1 VANVT
6 FSGSVSAQAQ
16 AGETV
21 TLTVT
26 KPDNTTDVFTTTT
39 LADKTFT
46 ITRTYDIAGNYSLVV
61 HVDADA
67 QYKAADSAVVP
78 FTVAL
83 EDRTIVVNVSFV

>member
-1 VANVT
+1 MNPT
-6 FSGSVSAQAQ
+6 FHGIVSAQNQ

-26 KPDNTTDVFTTTT
+26 KPDGTTDVFTAMT
-39 LADKTFT
+39 LADKSYSV
-46 ITRTYDIAGNYSLVV
+46 TRTYTVAGNYSVTA

-67 QYKAADSAVVP
+67 QFNAANSTPYP

-83 EDRTIVVNVSFV
+83 QDRTVTVNVTL